1 MRKIFLILICF
12 LFLIGI
18 AYSAVL
24 EVGVAEILDG
34 NISSINYDASSN
46 VVRFSIEFY
55 NIGSIPYKARIK
67 TEIFDNSD
75 LIFSGWSQEK
85 DFMPGDKKTFDTYW
99 YSNCIGDYFAKLKVY
114 FGNEIKEYKKFG
126 FSVSEYVTP
135 KDVFDIK
142 YLRTYDNYIIFDVKS
157 KEDVN
162 NLRVIPNEY
171 TSGWIFEQKEIGNIY
186 GNRSKLVVLNY
197 YPTLWKPSNVSLIL
211 VSGEGNYYT
220 EKRVEMMKVGG
231 LTGLFYYVIDSLRMA
246 FFK

>member
-75 LIFSGWSQEK
+75 LIFSGW
-85 DFMPGDKKTFDTYW
+85 
-99 YSNCIGDYFAKLKVY
+99 SNCIGDYFAKLKVY